1 MKLIWI
7 IRVCVYLYV
16 YLFSFY
22 LSKHA
27 VCLLNALYQDKVV
40 LTT

>member
-1 MKLIWI
+1 MC
-7 IRVCVYLYV
+7 VCVYLYV

-27 VCLLNALYQDKVV
+27 MCPLTALYKMEVV